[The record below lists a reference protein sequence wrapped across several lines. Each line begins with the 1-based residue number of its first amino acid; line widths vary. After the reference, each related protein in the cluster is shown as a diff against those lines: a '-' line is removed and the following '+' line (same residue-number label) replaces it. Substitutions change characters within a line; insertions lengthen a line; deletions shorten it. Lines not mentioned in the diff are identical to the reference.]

1 MKKKKNKE
9 EANLHHFTEQTNTDQ
24 TLSTWDC

>member
-1 MKKKKNKE
+1 MHEKKMKNKE

-24 TLSTWDC
+24 TLST